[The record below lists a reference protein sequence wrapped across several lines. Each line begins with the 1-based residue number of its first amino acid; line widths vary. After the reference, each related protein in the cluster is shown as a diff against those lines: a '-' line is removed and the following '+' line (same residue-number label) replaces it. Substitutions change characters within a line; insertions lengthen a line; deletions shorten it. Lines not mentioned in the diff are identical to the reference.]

1 MASKPKRAIITN
13 TKKKPVT
20 PPKAAKPAKPR
31 RKRQPQRAWW
41 DVLLDF
47 IGNFI
52 LLVLASALI
61 LGLAHFFRDFFDW
74 LL

>member
-1 MASKPKRAIITN
+1 
-13 TKKKPVT
+13 
-20 PPKAAKPAKPR
+20 
-31 RKRQPQRAWW
+31 
-41 DVLLDF
+41 VLLDF

-52 LLVLASALI
+52 LLMLASALI